1 MKKIPL
7 KIGLKLWSTDVAL
20 IPQALKLKGDVFN
33 FVELYIIPGSYEN
46 TIDAWKAFDI
56 PYVIHAPHSSHGVNL
71 AQEDKWGTNLKH
83 FNETRLFADELGAEN
98 IIVHGGNNGFFS
110 ETLRQIK
117 LFNEPRIA
125 LENKPKLGLFG
136 EECVG
141 WSPAEFRG
149 ALETGVISRTVL
161 DFVHATC
168 AARSLE
174 IEATTLINEFLG
186 FNPRV
191 FHLSD
196 GDAQSQKDT
205 HLNFGKGNLNL
216 KGFLS
221 FVPKESYLTIETPR
235 DPSHGLDDFVRDVVF
250 LRKIL

>member
-1 MKKIPL
+1 MVFHF
-7 KIGLKLWSTDVAL
+7 KIGLKLYSTDVAL

-33 FVELYIIPGSYEN
+33 FIEIYIIPGSYEN
-46 TIDAWKAFDI
+46 TINAWKAINI
-56 PYVIHAPHSSHGVNL
+56 PYVIHAPHSFHGVNL
-71 AQEDKWGTNLKH
+71 AQEDKWETNLRH
-83 FNETRLFADELGAEN
+83 FNETRLFADELGADN
-98 IIVHGGNNGFFS
+98 IIVHGGNNGSFS
-110 ETLRQIK
+110 ETIRQIR
-117 LFNEPRIA
+117 LLNEPRIA

-141 WSPAEFRG
+141 WSPSEFRQ
-149 ALETGVISRTVL
+149 AVEKGVIFRTVL
-161 DFVHATC
+161 DFVHASC

-205 HLNFGKGNLNL
+205 HLNLGKGNLNL

-221 FVPKESYLTIETPR
+221 FVPEGSLLTIEAPR
-235 DPSHGLDDFVRDVVF
+235 DPSHGLSDFAEDVFF

>member
-1 MKKIPL
+1 L
-7 KIGLKLWSTDVAL
+7 KIGLKLYSTDVAL
-20 IPQALKLKGDVFN
+20 IPHSLKLKGDVFN
-33 FVELYIIPGSYEN
+33 FVELYIIPGSFKK
-46 TIDAWKAFDI
+46 TIRAWKAIDI
-56 PYVIHAPHSSHGVNL
+56 PYVIHAPHSFHGVNL
-71 AQEDKWGTNLKH
+71 AQEDKWETNRKH
-83 FNETRLFADELGAEN
+83 FNETRQFADELGADN
-98 IIVHGGNNGFFS
+98 IIVHGGNNGSFS
-110 ETLRQIK
+110 ETIRQIK
-117 LFNEPRIA
+117 LLNEPRIA
-125 LENKPKLGLFG
+125 LENKPKLGLFD

-141 WSPAEFRG
+141 WSPSEFRL

-221 FVPKESYLTIETPR
+221 FVPKGSLLTIEAPR
-235 DPSHGLDDFVRDVVF
+235 DPSHGLDDFAKDVFF
-250 LRKIL
+250 LRKVL

>member
-1 MKKIPL
+1 MVFRF
-7 KIGLKLWSTDVAL
+7 KIGLKFYSTDVAF
-20 IPQALKLKGDVFN
+20 IPQALKLKGNVFN
-33 FVELYIIPGSYEN
+33 FIELYIIPGSYEN
-46 TIDAWKAFDI
+46 TINAWKAIDI

-71 AQEDKWGTNLKH
+71 AQEDKWKTNLKH
-83 FNETRLFADELGAEN
+83 FNETRLFADELGADN
-98 IIVHGGNNGFFS
+98 IIVHGGNNGSFS

-117 LFNEPRIA
+117 LLNEPRIA
-125 LENKPKLGLFG
+125 LENKPKLGLLG

-141 WSPAEFRG
+141 WSPSEFRQ

-174 IEATTLINEFLG
+174 IEGITLIKEFLA

-196 GDAQSQKDT
+196 GDTQSQKDV

-216 KGFLS
+216 RGFLS
-221 FVPKESYLTIETPR
+221 FVPEGSLLTIEAPR
-235 DPSHGLDDFVRDVVF
+235 DPSHGLNDFAEDVFF
-250 LRKIL
+250 LRKVL

>member
-1 MKKIPL
+1 M
-7 KIGLKLWSTDVAL
+7 KIGLKLYSTDVAL
-20 IPQALKLKGDVFN
+20 IPRSLKLKGDIFN
-33 FVELYIIPGSYEN
+33 FIELYIIPGSFQK
-46 TIDAWKAFDI
+46 TIGAWKAIDI

-71 AQEDKWGTNLKH
+71 AQKDKWETNLKH
-83 FNETRLFADELGAEN
+83 FNETRLFADELGANN
-98 IIVHGGNNGFFS
+98 IIVHGGNNGSFS
-110 ETLRQIK
+110 ETIRQIE
-117 LFNEPRIA
+117 LLNEPRIA

-141 WSPAEFRG
+141 WSPSEFRQ
-149 ALETGVISRTVL
+149 ALETGVITRTVL

-174 IEATTLINEFLG
+174 IEATTLINEFLE
-186 FNPRV
+186 FNPIV

-221 FVPKESYLTIETPR
+221 LVPKGSLLTIEAPR
-235 DPSHGLDDFVRDVVF
+235 DPSHGLNDFAEDVFF
-250 LRKIL
+250 LRKVL